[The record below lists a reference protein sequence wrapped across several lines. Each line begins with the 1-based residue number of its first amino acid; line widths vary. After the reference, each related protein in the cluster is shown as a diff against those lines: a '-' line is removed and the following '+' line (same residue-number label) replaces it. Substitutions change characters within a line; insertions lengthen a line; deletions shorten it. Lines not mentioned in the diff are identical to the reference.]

1 MAHLW
6 HGEARAD
13 VVVGADGINSMVR
26 TSLWG
31 EIPIREHNLHIF
43 GGFAGS
49 SQKAVEPRAAS
60 ERPGSVALRRVGLV
74 VGALGL
80 AG

>member
-1 MAHLW
+1 MIYPLVKEMA
-6 HGEARAD
+6 A
-13 VVVGADGINSMVR
+13 VG
-26 TSLWG
+26 
-31 EIPIREHNLHIF
+31 
-43 GGFAGS
+43 GS

>member
-1 MAHLW
+1 MMDLLGSCTAEVKGHFRHLRMLRPTRN
-6 HGEARAD
+6 ESARL
-13 VVVGADGINSMVR
+13 R
-26 TSLWG
+26 
-31 EIPIREHNLHIF
+31 
-43 GGFAGS
+43 GS